1 MDNAP
6 ESCYTALMGFVQKLR
21 NLQTVGGVRRRLRG
35 AWIRLW
41 RKRSIAARA
50 LLCWAVGAILITI
63 DQGSSHDLRYR
74 LRGPRPAS
82 LDSRIVI
89 IDVNERDWMAL
100 DPQIRNILRPL
111 KEVSSAGD
119 SLFWSTT
126 LWEKVLSR
134 VLADLPLAVG
144 VTFHFGEGVRTGKLG
159 PATRALFE
167 DPRVVWGADLDSAGR
182 ALIPV
187 FASTYNRNVAIRS
200 LRVDDDGTLRRYFRS
215 LVQIPHMGTRLAE
228 IAQLADR
235 PRAQS
240 VGEVRSVDDSSD
252 ADRGIFDARSASDTP
267 VEINYL
273 GAAGSFPTVS
283 VRDLL
288 ESRVPPE
295 AFHGKIVIIGNRS
308 DASDLY
314 TTPLGRM
321 SRAEAIANIT
331 DNQLR
336 QKEPR
341 RIALWISF
349 LISGILVAA
358 AVIFI
363 LNYPQPVVIFGI
375 VLGALGWLSLS
386 AWLFDSFAFWIP
398 AVGPVVQIAVT
409 YIVFLSHQV
418 SANEARNWKL
428 EQDRR
433 ASEELEQLKTNF
445 VSMMSHDLKTPIAK
459 IQAICDRLLAH
470 ASEGE
475 LADDLRNLRRS
486 SEDLNRYIRSILQ
499 VTKIEA
505 REFAITR
512 EPLDVNESIERV
524 LGRLR
529 PLAREKHIDI
539 REVLEP
545 QFSIEA
551 DPTLLEEMIHNLVEN
566 AVKYTP
572 PQGTITVS
580 SSEEDRFV
588 VVTIRDTGPGIA
600 LEDQE
605 LVWNKF
611 TRGHKA
617 YTTASGSGLGLY
629 LVKYFVELHG
639 GQVFLESTPGD
650 GTAIGFKLPTE

>member
-1 MDNAP
+1 MDNPP
-6 ESCYTALMGFVQKLR
+6 EPCYTALMSFVQKFIESRRLES
-21 NLQTVGGVRRRLRG
+21 RRRRFWGL
-35 AWIRLW
+35 ALKLW

-63 DQGSSHDLRYR
+63 DQGSSHDLRYK

-82 LDSRIVI
+82 LDSRIVV
-89 IDVNERDWMAL
+89 IDVNERDWIAL

-111 KEVSSAGD
+111 KEVSNAGD
-119 SLFWSTT
+119 SLFWNTV
-126 LWEKVLSR
+126 LWERILSR
-134 VLADLPLAVG
+134 VLADLPVAVG
-144 VTFHFGEGVRTGKLG
+144 VTFHFGESVRTGKVG

-187 FASTYNRNVAIRS
+187 FAATYNRNVAIRS
-200 LRVDDDGTLRRYFRS
+200 LRVDDDGTLRRYSRS

-228 IAQLADR
+228 IAALAEA

-240 VGEVRSVDDSSD
+240 EGEVRAVKSSID
-252 ADRGIFDARSASDTP
+252 FDRGAFDLP

-295 AFHGKIVIIGNRS
+295 AFHGKVVIIGNRS
-308 DASDLY
+308 DASELY

-336 QKEPR
+336 HKEPQR
-341 RIALWISF
+341 MPLWISF
-349 LISGILVAA
+349 LFSGLLVAA

-363 LNYPQPVVIFGI
+363 LNYPQPIVIFGI

-418 SANEARNWKL
+418 SANEARNWRL
-428 EQDRR
+428 EQDRK
-433 ASEELEQLKTNF
+433 ATEELEQLKTNF

-459 IQAICDRLLAH
+459 IQAICDRLLSNV
-470 ASEGE
+470 SEGE
-475 LADDLRNLRRS
+475 LVDDLRNLRRS

-505 REFAITR
+505 REFSISR
-512 EPLDVNESIERV
+512 EPLDINESIERV

-529 PLAREKHIDI
+529 PLAREKDIDI
-539 REVLEP
+539 RAVLEP

-551 DPTLLEEMIHNLVEN
+551 DSTLLEEMIHNLVEN

-572 PQGTITVS
+572 PRGSIIVS
-580 SSEEDRFV
+580 STEEANYV
-588 VVTIRDTGPGIA
+588 VVNVQDTGPGISV
-600 LEDQE
+600 EDQA

-617 YTTASGSGLGLY
+617 HTTASGSGLGLY

-639 GQVFLESTPGD
+639 GQVFLESHPGS
-650 GTAIGFKLPTE
+650 GTTIGFKLPTE

>member
-1 MDNAP
+1 MDIRP
-6 ESCYTALMGFVQKLR
+6 EPCYTALMSFVQDFIESRRLES
-21 NLQTVGGVRRRLRG
+21 RRRRFWGIALK
-35 AWIRLW
+35 LW

-63 DQGSSHDLRYR
+63 DQSSSHDLRYK

-82 LDSRIVI
+82 LDSRIVV
-89 IDVNERDWMAL
+89 IDVNERDWIAL

-111 KEVSSAGD
+111 KEVSNAGD
-119 SLFWSTT
+119 SLFWNTV
-126 LWEKVLSR
+126 LWERVLSR
-134 VLADLPLAVG
+134 VLADLPVAIG
-144 VTFHFGEGVRTGKLG
+144 ITFHFGESVRTGKVG

-167 DPRVVWGADLDSAGR
+167 DPRIVWGADLDSAGR

-187 FASTYNRNVAIRS
+187 FAATYNRNVAIRS
-200 LRVDDDGTLRRYFRS
+200 LRVDDDGTLRRYARS

-228 IAQLADR
+228 IAALAET

-240 VGEVRSVDDSSD
+240 EGEVRSVRTAVDF
-252 ADRGIFDARSASDTP
+252 DRAAFDAP

-295 AFHGKIVIIGNRS
+295 AFHGKVVIIGNRS
-308 DASDLY
+308 DASELY

-336 QKEPR
+336 QKEPQR
-341 RIALWISF
+341 VPLWISF
-349 LISGILVAA
+349 LFSGLLVAA
-358 AVIFI
+358 AVVFI
-363 LNYPQPVVIFGI
+363 LNYPQPIVIFGI
-375 VLGALGWLSLS
+375 VLCALGWLSLS

-418 SANEARNWKL
+418 SANEARNWRL
-428 EQDRR
+428 EQDRK
-433 ASEELEQLKTNF
+433 ATEELEQLKTNF

-459 IQAICDRLLAH
+459 IQAICDRLLSH
-470 ASEGE
+470 VSDGE
-475 LADDLRNLRRS
+475 LVDDLKNLRRS

-505 REFAITR
+505 REFSISR
-512 EPLDVNESIERV
+512 EPLDINESIERV
-524 LGRLR
+524 LSRLR
-529 PLAREKHIDI
+529 PLAREKNIDI

-551 DPTLLEEMIHNLVEN
+551 DPTLIEEMIHNLVEN

-572 PQGTITVS
+572 PRGNITVS
-580 SSEEDRFV
+580 STEEENYV
-588 VVTIRDTGPGIA
+588 VVRIADTGPGIPI
-600 LEDQE
+600 EDHG

-617 YTTASGSGLGLY
+617 HTTASGSGLGLY

-639 GQVFLESTPGD
+639 GQVFLDSQPGT
-650 GTAIGFKLPTE
+650 GTTIGFKLPTE

>member
-1 MDNAP
+1 MAFLHKIIQRRSSVN
-6 ESCYTALMGFVQKLR
+6 
-21 NLQTVGGVRRRLRG
+21 VRRRLWGLWLRF
-35 AWIRLW
+35 W
-41 RKRSIAARA
+41 RKRAIAARA
-50 LLCWAVGAILITI
+50 ILCWAVGAILITI
-63 DQGSSHDLRYR
+63 DQGSSHDLRYK
-74 LRGPRPAS
+74 LRGPRPGS
-82 LDSRIVI
+82 LDSRIVV
-89 IDVNERDWMAL
+89 IDVNERDWLAL

-111 KEVSSAGD
+111 KEVSTTGD
-119 SLFWSTT
+119 SLFWNTA
-126 LWEKVLSR
+126 LWERVLSR
-134 VLADLPLAVG
+134 VLADLPVAVG
-144 VTFHFGEGVRTGKLG
+144 VTFHFGEGVRIGKLG

-167 DPRVVWGADLDSAGR
+167 DPRIVWGADLDSAGR

-187 FASTYNRNVAIRS
+187 FAATYNRNVAIRS
-200 LRVDDDGTLRRYFRS
+200 LRVDDDGTLRRYSKS

-228 IAQLADR
+228 IAALAER

-240 VGEVRSVDDSSD
+240 EGEVRSVTGPDDG
-252 ADRGIFDARSASDTP
+252 DRGGFDAP

-295 AFHGKIVIIGNRS
+295 AFHGKVVIIGNRS
-308 DASDLY
+308 DAAELY

-321 SRAEAIANIT
+321 SRSEAIANIA

-336 QKEPR
+336 HKEPKR
-341 RIALWISF
+341 MPLWISF
-349 LISGILVAA
+349 LISGVLVGLI
-358 AVIFI
+358 VLFI
-363 LNYPQPVVIFGI
+363 LKYPQPVVIFGI
-375 VLGALGWLSLS
+375 VLGAMGWFSLS
-386 AWLFDSFAFWIP
+386 AWLFDSLAFWIP

-418 SANEARNWKL
+418 SANEARNWRL
-428 EQDRR
+428 EQDRK
-433 ASEELEQLKTNF
+433 ASQELEQLKTNF

-459 IQAICDRLLAH
+459 IQAICDRLLSRA
-470 ASEGE
+470 AEGE

-512 EPLDVNESIERV
+512 EPLDVNEAIERV
-524 LGRLR
+524 LSRLR
-529 PLAREKHIDI
+529 PLAREKAIDI

-572 PQGTITVS
+572 ARGTVTVS
-580 SSEEDRFV
+580 STEADGYV
-588 VVTIRDTGPGIA
+588 VVTVEDTGPGIPP
-600 LEDQE
+600 EDQE

-617 YTTASGSGLGLY
+617 HTTASGSGLGLY

-639 GQVFLESTPGD
+639 GLVFLRSAPGE
-650 GTAIGFKLPTE
+650 GTTIGFKLPTE

>member
-1 MDNAP
+1 M
-6 ESCYTALMGFVQKLR
+6 SFVPNFIDR
-21 NLQTVGGVRRRLRG
+21 ENLEGWRRRFWGMTLRS
-35 AWIRLW
+35 W
-41 RKRSIAARA
+41 RKRSIFARA
-50 LLCWAVGAILITI
+50 LLCWAIGAILITI
-63 DQGSSHDLRYR
+63 DQSSSHDLRYK

-82 LDSRIVI
+82 LDSRIVV

-100 DPQIRNILRPL
+100 DPEVRNILRPL

-119 SLFWSTT
+119 SMFWSNT
-126 LWEKVLSR
+126 LWERILSR

-159 PATRALFE
+159 PATRALFQ
-167 DPRVVWGADLDSAGR
+167 DPRIVWGADLDSAGR

-187 FASTYNRNVAIRS
+187 FAATYNRNVAIRS
-200 LRVDDDGTLRRYFRS
+200 LRVDDDGTLRRYSRS

-228 IAQLADR
+228 IALDAEK

-240 VGEVRSVDDSSD
+240 QGEVRSVESSLD
-252 ADRGIFDARSASDTP
+252 ASSRGTLDAP
-267 VEINYL
+267 VEINFL
-273 GAAGSFPTVS
+273 GTAGSFPTVS

-308 DASDLY
+308 DVAELY
-314 TTPLGRM
+314 STPLGRM
-321 SRAEAIANIT
+321 SRSEAIANIT

-336 QKEPR
+336 QKEPHR
-341 RIALWISF
+341 MALWISF
-349 LISGILVAA
+349 LLSGLLVAI
-358 AVIFI
+358 AVLFI

-398 AVGPVVQIAVT
+398 AIGPVVQIAVT

-418 SANEARNWKL
+418 SANEARNWRL
-428 EQDRR
+428 EQDRK

-459 IQAICDRLLAH
+459 IQAICDRLLSRA
-470 ASEGE
+470 AEGE

-505 REFAITR
+505 REFAISR

-524 LGRLR
+524 IARLR
-529 PLAREKHIDI
+529 PLAREKQIEI
-539 REVLEP
+539 EAKLEP

-572 PQGTITVS
+572 PGGSVTVS
-580 SSEEDRFV
+580 STEEDQFV
-588 VVTIRDTGPGIA
+588 VVQVRDTGPGIPK
-600 LEDQE
+600 EDHE

-611 TRGHKA
+611 TRGRKA
-617 YTTASGSGLGLY
+617 HTSASGSGLGLY

-639 GQVFLESTPGD
+639 GSVFLESAPGE
-650 GTAIGFKLPTE
+650 GTGIGFKLPTE

>member
-1 MDNAP
+1 MSLLHKLIEPAAP
-6 ESCYTALMGFVQKLR
+6 
-21 NLQTVGGVRRRLRG
+21 GGLRRRLRS
-35 AWIRLW
+35 ASVRFW
-41 RKRSIAARA
+41 RRRGIVARA
-50 LLCWAVGAILITI
+50 LLCWAVGAVLITI
-63 DQGSSHDLRYR
+63 DQGSSHDLRYK
-74 LRGPRPAS
+74 LRGARPGS
-82 LDSRIVI
+82 LDSRIVV
-89 IDVNERDWMAL
+89 IDVNEKDWLTL
-100 DPQIRNILRPL
+100 DPQVRNILRPL
-111 KEVSSAGD
+111 KEVSSTGD
-119 SLFWSTT
+119 ALFWNTA
-126 LWEKVLSR
+126 LWERVLSR

-144 VTFHFGEGVRTGKLG
+144 VTFHFGDGVRTGKLD
-159 PATRALFE
+159 PDTRALFE
-167 DPRVVWGADLDSAGR
+167 DPRVVWGADLDSGGR

-187 FASTYNRNVAIRS
+187 FAATYNRNVAIRS
-200 LRVDDDGTLRRYFRS
+200 LRVDDDGTLRRYTRS

-228 IAQLADR
+228 IARQSER

-240 VGEVRSVDDSSD
+240 EGEVRNIGQGSDSGFDGRFDGGSRD
-252 ADRGIFDARSASDTP
+252 TPFDAP
-267 VEINYL
+267 IEINYL
-273 GAAGSFPTVS
+273 GAAGSFPSVS

-288 ESRVPPE
+288 DGRVPPE
-295 AFHGKIVIIGNRS
+295 AFHGKVVIIGNRS
-308 DASDLY
+308 DASELY

-321 SRAEAIANIT
+321 SRSEAIANIA

-336 QKEPR
+336 GKEPH

-349 LISGILVAA
+349 LMSGLLVAL
-358 AVIFI
+358 AVLFI

-375 VLGALGWLSLS
+375 VLGALGWFSLS

-398 AVGPVVQIAVT
+398 AVGPVVQLAVT

-418 SANEARNWKL
+418 SANEARNWRL
-428 EQDRR
+428 EQDRK

-459 IQAICDRLLAH
+459 IQAICDRLLSH
-470 ASEGE
+470 PVSTEIS
-475 LADDLRNLRRS
+475 DDLRNLRRS

-524 LGRLR
+524 LSRLR
-529 PLAREKHIDI
+529 PLAREKQIEI
-539 REVLEP
+539 SAQLEP

-551 DPTLLEEMIHNLVEN
+551 DSTLIDEMIHNLVEN

-572 PQGTITVS
+572 PGGRITVS
-580 SSEEDRFV
+580 SSDEDGFV
-588 VVTIRDTGPGIA
+588 MVQVEDTGPGIPA
-600 LEDQE
+600 DDQA

-617 YTTASGSGLGLY
+617 HTTASGSGLGLY

-639 GQVFLESTPGD
+639 GQVFLESHSGHKAPS
-650 GTAIGFKLPTE
+650 GTTIGFKLPTG

>member
-1 MDNAP
+1 MHKFI
-6 ESCYTALMGFVQKLR
+6 EG
-21 NLQTVGGVRRRLRG
+21 QTPGGLRRRL
-35 AWIRLW
+35 WTIVLRLW
-41 RKRSIAARA
+41 RKRGIATRA
-50 LLCWAVGAILITI
+50 LLCWAIGAILITI
-63 DQGSSHDLRYR
+63 DQGSSHDLRYK
-74 LRGPRPAS
+74 LRGPRPGS
-82 LDSRIVI
+82 LDSRIVV
-89 IDVNERDWMAL
+89 IDVSEKDWVAL

-111 KEVSSAGD
+111 KEVSSTGD
-119 SLFWSTT
+119 ALFWNTM

-144 VTFHFGEGVRTGKLG
+144 VTFYFGDGVRTGKMDQT
-159 PATRALFE
+159 TRALFE

-187 FASTYNRNVAIRS
+187 FAATYNRNVAIRS
-200 LRVDDDGTLRRYFRS
+200 LRVDDDGTLRRYTRS

-228 IAQLADR
+228 IAALSEK

-240 VGEVRSVDDSSD
+240 EGEVRSLGSGFDSGLD
-252 ADRGIFDARSASDTP
+252 AGRGPLFDAP
-267 VEINYL
+267 IEINYL

-295 AFHGKIVIIGNRS
+295 AFHGKVVIIGNRS
-308 DASDLY
+308 DASELY

-336 QKEPR
+336 GKEPR
-341 RIALWISF
+341 RMALWISF
-349 LISGILVAA
+349 IISGLLVAL
-358 AVIFI
+358 AVLFI

-386 AWLFDSFAFWIP
+386 AWLFDTFAFWIP
-398 AVGPVVQIAVT
+398 AIGPVVQIAVT

-418 SANEARNWKL
+418 SANEARNWRL

-433 ASEELEQLKTNF
+433 ATEELEQLKTNF

-459 IQAICDRLLAH
+459 IQAICDRMLSH
-470 ASEGE
+470 NVPGE
-475 LADDLRNLRRS
+475 TGDDLRNLRRS

-505 REFAITR
+505 REFAISR

-524 LGRLR
+524 LSRLR
-529 PLAREKHIDI
+529 PLAREKQIEIDAK
-539 REVLEP
+539 LEP

-551 DPTLLEEMIHNLVEN
+551 DPTLLDEMIHNLVEN

-572 PQGTITVS
+572 AGGRVTVTS
-580 SSEEDRFV
+580 TDDDRFV
-588 VVTIRDTGPGIA
+588 VVTVQDTGPGISK
-600 LEDQE
+600 EDQK

-617 YTTASGSGLGLY
+617 FTTASGSGLGLY

-639 GQVFLESTPGD
+639 GHVFLQSTPGA

>member
-1 MDNAP
+1 MHKFID
-6 ESCYTALMGFVQKLR
+6 G
-21 NLQTVGGVRRRLRG
+21 QTPTGLRRRFWTVVL
-35 AWIRLW
+35 RLW
-41 RKRSIAARA
+41 RKRGIAVRA
-50 LLCWAVGAILITI
+50 LLCWAIGAILITI
-63 DQGSSHDLRYR
+63 DQGSSHDLRYK
-74 LRGPRPAS
+74 LRGSRPGA
-82 LDSRIVI
+82 LDPRIVVV
-89 IDVNERDWMAL
+89 DVNEKDWVAL
-100 DPQIRNILRPL
+100 DPQVRNILRPL
-111 KEVSSAGD
+111 KEVSSTGD
-119 SLFWSTT
+119 ALFWNTA

-144 VTFHFGEGVRTGKLG
+144 VTFFFGDGVRTGKIE
-159 PATRALFE
+159 PQTRALFE
-167 DPRVVWGADLDSAGR
+167 DPRVVWGADLDTSGR

-187 FASTYNRNVAIRS
+187 FAATYNRNVAIRS
-200 LRVDDDGTLRRYFRS
+200 LRVDDDGTLRRYSRS

-228 IAQLADR
+228 IAALAEK

-240 VGEVRSVDDSSD
+240 EGEVRNLGREFESSPD
-252 ADRGIFDARSASDTP
+252 AIRGPLFDAP
-267 VEINYL
+267 IEINYL
-273 GAAGSFPTVS
+273 GGAGSFPTVS

-288 ESRVPPE
+288 ENRVPPE
-295 AFHGKIVIIGNRS
+295 AFHGKVVIIGNRS
-308 DASDLY
+308 DAAELY

-336 QKEPR
+336 EKEPR
-341 RIALWISF
+341 RMALWISF
-349 LISGILVAA
+349 LISGLLVAF
-358 AVIFI
+358 AVLFI
-363 LNYPQPVVIFGI
+363 LTYPQPVVIFGI

-398 AVGPVVQIAVT
+398 AIGPVVQIAVT

-418 SANEARNWKL
+418 SANEARNWRL

-433 ASEELEQLKTNF
+433 ATEELEQLKTNF

-459 IQAICDRLLAH
+459 IQAICDRLLSH
-470 ASEGE
+470 TVTNEIS
-475 LADDLRNLRRS
+475 DDLKNLRRS

-505 REFAITR
+505 REFSISR

-524 LGRLR
+524 LSRLT
-529 PLAREKHIDI
+529 PLAREKNINIDAH
-539 REVLEP
+539 LEP

-551 DPTLLEEMIHNLVEN
+551 DPTLLDEMIHNLVEN

-572 PQGTITVS
+572 AGGHITIS
-580 SSEEDRFV
+580 SADDEHFV
-588 VVTIRDTGPGIA
+588 VVTVQDTGPGIA
-600 LEDQE
+600 KEDQK

-617 YTTASGSGLGLY
+617 FTTATGSGLGLY

-639 GQVFLESTPGD
+639 GQVFLHSEPGA

>member
-1 MDNAP
+1 MDKAP
-6 ESCYTALMGFVQKLR
+6 ESCYIALMSFLPKIIELQKR
-21 NLQTVGGVRRRLRG
+21 PSARRRFRG
-35 AWIRLW
+35 MVLSLW
-41 RKRSIAARA
+41 RKRSIATRA

-74 LRGPRPAS
+74 LRGPRPGA
-82 LDSRIVI
+82 LDSRIVV
-89 IDVNERDWMAL
+89 IDVNERDWTAL
-100 DPQIRNILRPL
+100 DPQVRNILRPL

-119 SLFWSTT
+119 SLFWNTA
-126 LWEKVLSR
+126 LWERVLSR
-134 VLADLPLAVG
+134 VLADLPIAVG
-144 VTFHFGEGVRTGKLG
+144 VTFHFGEGVRTGKISST
-159 PATRALFE
+159 TRALFE
-167 DPRVVWGADLDSAGR
+167 DPRIVWGADLDSAGR

-187 FASTYNRNVAIRS
+187 FAATYNRNVAIRS
-200 LRVDDDGTLRRYFRS
+200 LRVDDDGTLRRYSRS
-215 LVQIPHMGTRLAE
+215 LVQIPHMGTRLAD
-228 IAQLADR
+228 IAALNER

-240 VGEVRSVDDSSD
+240 EGEVQALSPDSTRE
-252 ADRGIFDARSASDTP
+252 AFDAPYDVP

-288 ESRVPPE
+288 EGRVPPE
-295 AFHGKIVIIGNRS
+295 AFHGKIVLIGNRS
-308 DASDLY
+308 DAGELY

-336 QKEPR
+336 HKEPR
-341 RIALWISF
+341 RVPLWISF
-349 LISGILVAA
+349 LMSGVLVAL
-358 AVIFI
+358 AVLFI

-375 VLGALGWLSLS
+375 VVGALVWLSLS
-386 AWLFDSFAFWIP
+386 AWLFDSFAYWIP
-398 AVGPVVQIAVT
+398 AIGPVVQIAVT

-418 SANEARNWKL
+418 SANEARNWRL
-428 EQDRR
+428 EQDRK

-459 IQAICDRLLAH
+459 IQAICDRLLTRKV
-470 ASEGE
+470 EGE

-512 EPLDVNESIERV
+512 EPLDINESIERV
-524 LGRLR
+524 LNRLR
-529 PLAREKHIDI
+529 PLAREKNIDI
-539 REVLEP
+539 RELLEP

-551 DPTLLEEMIHNLVEN
+551 DSTLLEEMIHNLVEN

-572 PQGTITVS
+572 PGGNVTVS
-580 SSEEDRFV
+580 STEEDRFV
-588 VVTIRDTGPGIA
+588 VVTVRDTGPGIPP
-600 LEDQE
+600 EDQE

-617 YTTASGSGLGLY
+617 HTTASGSGLGLY

-639 GQVFLESTPGD
+639 GQVFLESQPGH